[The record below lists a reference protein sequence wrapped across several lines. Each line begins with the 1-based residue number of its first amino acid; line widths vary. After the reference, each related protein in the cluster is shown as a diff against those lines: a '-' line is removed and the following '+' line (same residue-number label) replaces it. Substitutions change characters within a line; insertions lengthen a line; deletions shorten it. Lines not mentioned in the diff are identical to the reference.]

1 VTDLVRLA
9 FRALGDGPTWRELEL
24 VADAIRESGDEPA
37 LALFEG
43 WGTFDALVAVAE
55 EAGAGGLVAL
65 DLLTEV
71 SNPGW
76 CEGRG
81 CWPRLSG
88 A

>member
-1 VTDLVRLA
+1 MTDLVRLA

-24 VADAIRESGDEPA
+24 VADAIRESGDEQA
-37 LALFEG
+37 LALVEG
-43 WGTFDALVAVAE
+43 WDTFDALVAVAE

-76 CEGRG
+76 RERRL
-81 CWPRLSG
+81 CWQRLSG

>member
-1 VTDLVRLA
+1 MRS
-9 FRALGDGPTWRELEL
+9 RE
-24 VADAIRESGDEPA
+24 RGDEQA

-43 WGTFDALVAVAE
+43 WDTFDALVAVAE

-76 CEGRG
+76 RERRG
-81 CWPRLSG
+81 
-88 A
+88 